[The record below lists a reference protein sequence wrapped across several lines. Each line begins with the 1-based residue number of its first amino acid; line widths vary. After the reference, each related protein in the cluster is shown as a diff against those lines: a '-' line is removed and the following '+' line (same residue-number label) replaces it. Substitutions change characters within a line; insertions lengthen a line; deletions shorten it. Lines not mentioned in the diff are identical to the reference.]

1 MTRPQQYIHSLM
13 ENVAE
18 GQISSD
24 DYRMTFAKIRH
35 RLADAQDF
43 DGEMRHI
50 YRVVGFSN
58 FALAL
63 MWIAERVEAD
73 PSKLEYTPEEQS
85 LIVSHFRFA
94 IGDMGSPPL
103 GGAQIAQSDSE
114 AGNEASVFTPIGDI
128 QETTPAVEEMP
139 EMPAQLQMETA
150 GAIGESE
157 KTVYAPPPGPASGL
171 EGEFAAL
178 MEKFVEAMQSGS
190 DERDGLLQSVLAQS
204 NTMMAEGSGVPDDL
218 REFSGL
224 LVEFLRYITENGFM
238 DDVRVM
244 NILSNVSGPVASW
257 AQAPP
262 DGRGGILTEG
272 TEILRTFKSLF
283 E

>member
-1 MTRPQQYIHSLM
+1 MIRAQQYIQALM

-24 DYRMTFAKIRH
+24 DFRMMFAKIGR
-35 RLADAQDF
+35 RLAEAHDLED
-43 DGEMRHI
+43 EMRRL
-50 YRVVGFSN
+50 YKVPGFSN

-63 MWIAERVEAD
+63 MWVAERVESD
-73 PSKLEYTPEEQS
+73 PSKLEYTSEEQS
-85 LIVSHFRFA
+85 FVVTQFRFGT
-94 IGDMGSPPL
+94 GDLESPPM
-103 GGAQIAQSDSE
+103 GESPVMETETQE
-114 AGNEASVFTPIGDI
+114 VEFTPVSEVPEPPAALE
-128 QETTPAVEEMP
+128 ETP
-139 EMPAQLQMETA
+139 EMPAQLQMETS
-150 GAIGESE
+150 GPIDESE
-157 KTVYAPPPGPASGL
+157 KAVYAPPPGPASGS
-171 EGEFAAL
+171 EGEFAGL

-190 DERDGLLQSVLAQS
+190 DERDGLVQSVLAQS
-204 NTMMAEGSGVPDDL
+204 NALLPEGSGVPDDL
-218 REFSGL
+218 REFCGY
-224 LVEFLRYITENGFM
+224 LVEFLNYITENGFM

-262 DGRGGILTEG
+262 DGRVGVLAEG

>member
-1 MTRPQQYIHSLM
+1 MIRAQQYIQALM

-24 DYRMTFAKIRH
+24 DYRMTFAKIR
-35 RLADAQDF
+35 RLLAGAEDF
-43 DGEMRHI
+43 NAEMRRL
-50 YRVVGFSN
+50 YKVAGFSN

-63 MWIAERVEAD
+63 MWVAERVEAD

-94 IGDMGSPPL
+94 IGDMESPPL
-103 GGAQIAQSDSE
+103 GEESFAEPQSLESQ
-114 AGNEASVFTPIGDI
+114 FTPV
-128 QETTPAVEEMP
+128 QETPETPPAVEETP
-139 EMPAQLQMETA
+139 EMPDHLQMETA
-150 GAIGESE
+150 GPIDESE
-157 KTVYAPPPGPASGL
+157 KTAYAPPPGPASGS

-190 DERDGLLQSVLAQS
+190 DERDGLVQSVLAQS

-218 REFSGL
+218 REFCGF
-224 LVEFLRYITENGFM
+224 LVEFLKYITENGFM

-262 DGRGGILTEG
+262 DGRGGVLTEG

>member
-1 MTRPQQYIHSLM
+1 MD
-13 ENVAE
+13 NVAE

-24 DYRMTFAKIRH
+24 EYRMTFSKIGRK
-35 RLADAQDF
+35 LAEAQDF
-43 DGEMRHI
+43 DSEMRQV
-50 YRVVGFSN
+50 YKVAGFSK

-63 MWIAERVEAD
+63 MWVAEKVESD
-73 PSKLEYTPEEQS
+73 PSKLEYTSEEQS

-94 IGDMGSPPL
+94 IGDLESPPL
-103 GGAQIAQSDSE
+103 GDMPTPQFE
-114 AGNEASVFTPIGDI
+114 AGEAVFTSVEASPPVPVIEETPD
-128 QETTPAVEEMP
+128 
-139 EMPAQLQMETA
+139 MPASLQMETA
-150 GAIGESE
+150 GSIGESE
-157 KTVYAPPPGPASGL
+157 KAVYAPPPGPASGT
-171 EGEFAAL
+171 EGEFSAL

-190 DERDGLLQSVLAQS
+190 DERDGLVQSVLSQS

-218 REFSGL
+218 REFCGS
-224 LVEFLRYITENGFM
+224 LVEFLKYITENGFM

-262 DGRGGILTEG
+262 DGRAGILSEG

>member
-1 MTRPQQYIHSLM
+1 MIRAQKYIHALM

-24 DYRMTFAKIRH
+24 NFRMTFAKIGR
-35 RLADAQDF
+35 RLAEAQDL
-43 DGEMRHI
+43 DAEMRRL
-50 YRVVGFSN
+50 YKVMEFSN

-63 MWIAERVEAD
+63 MWVAERVEAD
-73 PSKLEYTPEEQS
+73 PSKLEYTSEEQS
-85 LIVSHFRFA
+85 LVVSLFRLA
-94 IGDMGSPPL
+94 VGDLESPPL
-103 GGAQIAQSDSE
+103 GETAMMTPETGAPE
-114 AGNEASVFTPIGDI
+114 FTPAPEVQD
-128 QETTPAVEEMP
+128 QPEFPEATP
-139 EMPAQLQMETA
+139 EMPSHLQMEA
-150 GAIGESE
+150 SGPIDESE
-157 KTVYAPPPGPASGL
+157 KVTYAPPPGPASGS

-190 DERDGLLQSVLAQS
+190 DERDGLVQSVLSQS
-204 NTMMAEGSGVPDDL
+204 KTMMNEGSGVPDDL
-218 REFSGL
+218 REFSGYM
-224 LVEFLRYITENGFM
+224 VEFLTYITENGFM

-244 NILSNVSGPVASW
+244 NILSNVSGPVTFW

-262 DGRGGILTEG
+262 DGRAGVLAEG